1 MRVRYLMIDGRPV
14 VQQAEKL
21 VLADRESAE
30 GRIEGGIPEGAEGV
44 LAIGGDPLAHG
55 EIIAIEDLEGAEKAQ
70 DRCFN
75 EGAGDF
81 SDYCLTE

>member
-21 VLADRESAE
+21 VLADRESVE
-30 GRIEGGIPEGAEGV
+30 GSIEGGVPDGAEGI
-44 LAIGGDPLAHG
+44 LAIGGDPIQHG
-55 EIIAIEDLEGAEKAQ
+55 EIVAIEDLEAAEKTQ

-75 EGAGDF
+75 EGFADF